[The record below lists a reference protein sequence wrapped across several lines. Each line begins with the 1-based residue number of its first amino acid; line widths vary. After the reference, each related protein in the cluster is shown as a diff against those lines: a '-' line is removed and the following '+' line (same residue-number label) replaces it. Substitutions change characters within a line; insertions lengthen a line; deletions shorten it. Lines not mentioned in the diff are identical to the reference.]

1 MANNFMQISHNDRY
15 YVINK
20 DDSLKTLLTQEE
32 LLKLPLSVWKE
43 LFELKDGV
51 CYFRLMLQVLEAVIK
66 PMINLQM
73 LILLLIIEKSIGQI
87 RLLEQD

>member
-32 LLKLPLSVWKE
+32 LSKASSE
-43 LFELKDGV
+43 
-51 CYFRLMLQVLEAVIK
+51 CLEGTV
-66 PMINLQM
+66 
-73 LILLLIIEKSIGQI
+73 
-87 RLLEQD
+87 